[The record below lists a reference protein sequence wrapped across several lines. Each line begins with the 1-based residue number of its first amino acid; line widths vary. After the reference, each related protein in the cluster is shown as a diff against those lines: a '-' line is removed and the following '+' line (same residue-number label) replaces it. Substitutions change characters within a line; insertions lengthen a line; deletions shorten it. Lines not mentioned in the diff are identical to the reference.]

1 MSAVSVH
8 KGTSAEYLSNAL
20 KNKSGGVS
28 LQIDSV
34 TPIGTGQMAESYRV
48 KFSQESGKKIKSV
61 VVKVPSQNEN
71 SRSASRTTRCY
82 ELETN

>member
-20 KNKSGGVS
+20 KNKSGGAS

-48 KFSQESGKKIKSV
+48 KFSQESDENIKSV
-61 VVKVPSQNEN
+61 VD
-71 SRSASRTTRCY
+71 SRKS
-82 ELETN
+82 ETE